1 MEFQLYGGRVM
12 TERRQRDVPDDAD
25 EKWWY
30 PEHTAAKHEILK
42 RYLGAWLS
50 ILGRGKQHPQLVL
63 IDGFAGRGEYME
75 GEPGSPAI
83 MFERACAVADNGAVK
98 KVWVRCAEPNA
109 YNFEQL
115 KHVCDELPAHPK
127 VTMRPKQERFEELA
141 QSYINYAKTQTTPP
155 PTFVM
160 IDPYGVKGVRLQ
172 TLRELLSF
180 DRVEVFLTFMV
191 RDAARHLEG
200 NYGAALTELFDG
212 DAWRRCIEDDGV
224 RTECLMRTF
233 QEVVTKDAAE
243 YVLPYK
249 VHEDKSKRVLY
260 YLVHLTNNDRG
271 MRVMKEKMIKKS
283 GEMTFFPITLRPPD
297 QLGFD
302 VAEQAPYPSLQR
314 YLSDTYSGQSMR
326 FVELLNMDYPLGH
339 SWVEPHYSKALQAME
354 KVEPPAAIV
363 TRINPLTDKGKP
375 TRAIKNEDMVAFI
388 PATTVV

>member
-1 MEFQLYGGRVM
+1 M
-12 TERRQRDVPDDAD
+12 TQQRQRDVPDDAD

-50 ILGRGKQHPQLVL
+50 ILGRGKQHQTLVL
-63 IDGFAGRGEYME
+63 IDGFAGRGQYME

-83 MFERACAVADNGAVK
+83 MFDCACAVADNHAAQE
-98 KVWVRCAEPNA
+98 VWVRCAEPNA
-109 YNFEQL
+109 ANFKQL
-115 KHVCDELPAHPK
+115 KDVCDGLSHPR
-127 VTMRPKQERFEELA
+127 VTIAPRQERFEDLA
-141 QSYINYAKTQTTPP
+141 QSYIAYVKKQPIAP

-200 NYGAALTELFDG
+200 NYAAALTELFDG
-212 DAWRRCIEDDGV
+212 DAWKSCIEDDGV

-233 QEVVTKDAAE
+233 QETVTRDAAK

-249 VHEDKSKRVLY
+249 VHEDASKRVLY

-271 MRVMKEKMIKKS
+271 MRVMKEKMLKKS

-297 QLGFD
+297 QLALD
-302 VAEQAPYPSLQR
+302 VAEQPPYPTLQR
-314 YLSDTYSGQSMR
+314 YLGETYWGQSMR
-326 FVELLNMDYPLGH
+326 FVDLLNIEYPLGEH
-339 SWVEPHYSKALQAME
+339 WVQSHYSKALQAME
-354 KVEPPAAIV
+354 LSDPPSATV
-363 TRINPLTDKGKP
+363 TRLKPFTDTGKP
-375 TRAIKNEDMVAFI
+375 TRAIKDGD
-388 PATTVV
+388 TVSL